1 MGWLLTL
8 FLTLPSVDGPVR
20 VEMWFSRESYCA
32 FAREKFA
39 EQPMVR
45 IAPDGRAVPVRLTGT
60 SCRELAADEADR
72 VPPHLRH
79 LVERPASGGDATG
92 LP

>member
-8 FLTLPSVDGPVR
+8 LLAFPQVNDPVR
-20 VEMWFSRESYCA
+20 VEMWFSREMYCTL
-32 FAREKFA
+32 AREKFA

-45 IAPDGRAVPVRLTGT
+45 IGPDGRQAPVGLRSAT
-60 SCRELAADEADR
+60 CRELDDSESRYVPRHMRQAMSLPDGTDR
-72 VPPHLRH
+72 
-79 LVERPASGGDATG
+79 A